1 MEVKLS
7 RKEWKENINMIKVI
21 ENTEDRE
28 TAKCIL
34 LTDSCI
40 IDYFYNTMHRRPP
53 FGCPPTTC
61 RECYSKFRKAIIKE
75 SKKYYKNNNLNWE

>member
-21 ENTEDRE
+21 ENTENRKI
-28 TAKCIL
+28 AKNIFGVN
-34 LTDSCI
+34 SCI
-40 IDYFYNTMHRRPP
+40 IDYFYNTMHRHPP

-61 RECYSKFRKAIIKE
+61 RECYSKFRKAIIEE
-75 SKKYYKNNNLNWE
+75 SKKYCKNNNLNWE